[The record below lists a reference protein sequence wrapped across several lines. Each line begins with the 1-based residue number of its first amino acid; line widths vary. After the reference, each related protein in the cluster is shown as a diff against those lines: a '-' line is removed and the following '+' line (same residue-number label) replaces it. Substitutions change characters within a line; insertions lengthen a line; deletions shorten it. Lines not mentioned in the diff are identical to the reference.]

1 MGEWEELARI
11 GKDFGGL
18 ERIGKGREGLERTG
32 GDLGGIGGR
41 WGRFRIGE
49 SLRELK
55 RFWYDRQ
62 EHWER

>member
-1 MGEWEELARI
+1 MGRIHADWERFWRI
-11 GKDFGGL
+11 GKNWEGSG
-18 ERIGKGREGLERTG
+18 RIGKNWGRFGRNW
-32 GDLGGIGGR
+32 GR